1 MDERYTFTLTKD
13 EYLDFLRYQAMF
25 SKGNRGKKL
34 WLTTSVPMLIIVSI
48 IFFKIYTYP
57 WLMALGVMMI
67 VIWVAVA
74 ANAIWERFIRG
85 RISDKMLDRI
95 GLKDF
100 HEVTMHFM
108 DDRVIFNSGSA
119 QVQMYSD
126 IKVFVPISAVLIFG
140 GGGNRSLLLPTRAFE
155 NETKMKQFIREFEKA
170 WDVCR
175 TANA

>member
-57 WLMALGVMMI
+57 WLMALGVMLI

-126 IKVFVPISAVLIFG
+126 IKVFVPISAVL
-140 GGGNRSLLLPTRAFE
+140 LPTRAFE